1 MGEPDS
7 TEKPLSIEA
16 EFANL
21 VRYIDLYVRQKTDL
35 YIQHYVFDPF
45 EFLVRQMIYLSVLAA
60 LLVAGTLALLIGVIL
75 FISTLIPIWQALL
88 IMGVVAFVIAALI
101 AYVMFSHKP
110 ALKTPTTEE
119 VMQRGR
125 P

>member
-7 TEKPLSIEA
+7 PEKPLSIES

-21 VRYIDLYVRQKTDL
+21 VHYIDLYVRQKTDL

-45 EFLVRQMIYLSVLAA
+45 DFLVRQMIYLSVLAA

-75 FISTLIPIWQALL
+75 FLSTLVPMWQALL
-88 IMGVVAFVIAALI
+88 IIGVVAFVIAALV
-101 AYVMFSHKP
+101 AYVMLTHKP
-110 ALKTPTTEE
+110 VLKTPTTEE